1 MDEDGIV
8 KCSRK
13 VMIQPDTTLKAISEN
28 QYDVVVLPG
37 MACVSSA
44 DSPPFPSSTAA

>member
-28 QYDVVVLPG
+28 QYDVIVLPG
-37 MACVSSA
+37 GGGGAKVFCQVSSR
-44 DSPPFPSSTAA
+44 